1 MTDKPEDRLKN
12 LNEIS
17 MKALSD
23 CVAKALSEQLGGDFD
38 VELTKLER
46 THPGFSDDKLIL
58 QFHVK
63 DGSWVLRIL

>member
-46 THPGFSDDKLIL
+46 THHGFSDDKLIL

>member
-1 MTDKPEDRLKN
+1 
-12 LNEIS
+12 